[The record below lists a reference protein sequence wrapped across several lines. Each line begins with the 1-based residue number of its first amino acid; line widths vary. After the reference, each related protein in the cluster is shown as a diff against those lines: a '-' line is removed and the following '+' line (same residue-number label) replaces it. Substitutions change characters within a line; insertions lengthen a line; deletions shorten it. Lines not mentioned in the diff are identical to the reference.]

1 VKFSN
6 LISAVAGVA
15 ICATAATAQVC
26 QGDLPFRNGATH
38 VGGSMGVSN
47 NATSFGGGLS
57 VGHSKGWYTGG
68 SVGMVSYNNVSGNS
82 VVLNGGLGYSMP
94 LQQRSAWQVCPG
106 GTLSLGFGPTIDVGG
121 ASMHTSS
128 QTLTLGASFGRSVS
142 MSKTQNLLPFASVA
156 FGHTR
161 ASAKLNGNSTSA
173 SDNYLLLGGGA
184 GFQLTP
190 SLVLRPALT
199 LAAGADLIDDT
210 AFSFGVTWA
219 LPR

>member
-1 VKFSN
+1 MKFSN

-68 SVGMVSYNNVSGNS
+68 SVGMLSYNNAGGDS

>member
-1 VKFSN
+1 MKFSN

-68 SVGMVSYNNVSGNS
+68 SVGMVSYNNISGNS

>member
-1 VKFSN
+1 VTYSN

-26 QGDLPFRNGATH
+26 QGDLAFRNGATH

-47 NATSFGGGLS
+47 NTTSFGGGLS

-68 SVGMVSYNNVSGNS
+68 SVGMLSYNNVSGNS

-106 GTLSLGFGPTIDVGG
+106 GTLSLGFGPTVDVGG

-128 QTLTLGASFGRSVS
+128 QTATLGASIGRSVS
-142 MSKTQNLLPFASVA
+142 MSKTQSLLPFASVA

-173 SDNYLLLGGGA
+173 SDNYLLLGAGA
-184 GFQLTP
+184 GFQMTP

>member
-1 VKFSN
+1 MKFSN

-68 SVGMVSYNNVSGNS
+68 SVGMLSYNNVSGNS

-173 SDNYLLLGGGA
+173 SDNYLLLGTGA

>member
-1 VKFSN
+1 MKFSN

>member
-1 VKFSN
+1 MKFSN

-68 SVGMVSYNNVSGNS
+68 SVGMLSYNNVSGNS

>member
-68 SVGMVSYNNVSGNS
+68 SVGMVSYNNISGNS

>member
-1 VKFSN
+1 MRTREPDHPWPGGHVKFSN

-26 QGDLPFRNGATH
+26 QGDLPFRN
-38 VGGSMGVSN
+38 
-47 NATSFGGGLS
+47 
-57 VGHSKGWYTGG
+57 
-68 SVGMVSYNNVSGNS
+68 
-82 VVLNGGLGYSMP
+82 
-94 LQQRSAWQVCPG
+94 G

-161 ASAKLNGNSTSA
+161 ASAK
-173 SDNYLLLGGGA
+173 
-184 GFQLTP
+184 
-190 SLVLRPALT
+190 
-199 LAAGADLIDDT
+199 
-210 AFSFGVTWA
+210 
-219 LPR
+219 

>member
-1 VKFSN
+1 MKFSN

-47 NATSFGGGLS
+47 NTTSFGGGLS

-68 SVGMVSYNNVSGNS
+68 SVGMLNYNNVSGNS
-82 VVLNGGLGYSMP
+82 VIVNGGLGYSMP

-106 GTLSLGFGPTIDVGG
+106 GTLSLGFGPTVDVAG

-128 QTLTLGASFGRSVS
+128 QTVTLGASVGRSVS
-142 MSKTQNLLPFASVA
+142 MSKTQSLLPFASAA

-161 ASAKLNGNSTSA
+161 VSAKLNGNTTTA
-173 SDNYLLLGGGA
+173 SDNYLLLGAGA

>member
-1 VKFSN
+1 
-6 LISAVAGVA
+6 VAGVA

-47 NATSFGGGLS
+47 DATSFGGGLS

>member
-6 LISAVAGVA
+6 LIGAVAGVA

-47 NATSFGGGLS
+47 NTTSFGGGLS
-57 VGHSKGWYTGG
+57 VGHSKGWYTGS
-68 SVGMVSYNNVSGNS
+68 SVGMLSYNNVSGNS

-106 GTLSLGFGPTIDVGG
+106 GTLSLGFGPTVDVGG

-128 QTLTLGASFGRSVS
+128 QTLTLGASVGRSVS
-142 MSKTQNLLPFASVA
+142 MSKTQSLLPFASVA

-161 ASAKLNGNSTSA
+161 ASTKLNGNTTSA
-173 SDNYLLLGGGA
+173 SDNYLLLGAGA

>member
-1 VKFSN
+1 VKLSI
-6 LISAVAGVA
+6 LVGAVAGVA

-26 QGDLPFRNGATH
+26 QGDLPFRNRATH
-38 VGGSMGVSN
+38 VVGSLGMSD
-47 NATSFGGGLS
+47 NATSFSGGVA
-57 VGHSKGWYTGG
+57 VGRSKGWYTGA
-68 SVGMVSYNNVSGNS
+68 SVGMLNYDNLDGNS
-82 VVLNGGLGYSMP
+82 VIVNGGLGYSMP
-94 LQQRSAWQVCPG
+94 LQQRSRWQVCPG
-106 GTLSLGFGPTIDVGG
+106 GTLSLGFGPSIDVAGNT
-121 ASMHTSS
+121 MKMSS
-128 QTLTLGASFGRSVS
+128 QTITLGASFGRSVS
-142 MSKTQNLLPFASVA
+142 LSKTTNLLPFASAA

-161 ASAKLNGNSTSA
+161 LGAKLNGNSTSS
-173 SDNYLLLGGGA
+173 SDNYLLLGAGA

>member
-1 VKFSN
+1 VKLSN
-6 LISAVAGVA
+6 LIGAVAGVA

-38 VGGSMGVSN
+38 VGGSLGVSN
-47 NATSFGGGLS
+47 NTTSFGGGLS

-68 SVGMVSYNNVSGNS
+68 SVGMMSYNNVTGNS

-94 LQQRSAWQVCPG
+94 VSQRSKWQVCPG
-106 GTLSLGFGPTIDVGG
+106 GTLSLGFGPTVDVGG

-128 QTLTLGASFGRSVS
+128 QTLTLGASFGTSVP
-142 MSKTQNLLPFASVA
+142 MSKTQSLLPFASAA

-161 ASAKLNGNSTSA
+161 VSAKLNGNSTTA
-173 SDNYLLLGGGA
+173 SDNYLLLGAGA